1 MSGRPPWRNILPSR
15 LKRSFRRGIV
25 NREPREIC
33 PFSNGIRIERDYLLD
48 LQIERY
54 RAARIPICMSQ

>member
-1 MSGRPPWRNILPSR
+1 
-15 LKRSFRRGIV
+15 V